1 MHEHNHENDPLHSF
15 KLPKEAVTQPLQE
28 LLPNL
33 YKHLATLPAR
43 HAATTDTTAR
53 EELAEQTVSFA
64 FPLLLHVKAG
74 EANLAGDMATKLA
87 PTRLDKALPALYGA
101 CSILLGCTAG
111 IQFTIGQPLN
121 TLTALLNL
129 TLAAFLMRSSGTHRV
144 TLAVKDITSRAANK
158 ALEKT
163 SSPLDNIDLP
173 KHNYSPAKLSD
184 LVDMLHHLLD
194 HISDSETDGDNHAA
208 LTRHTQQAMD
218 LLENIMPNIA
228 SQALKN

>member
-43 HAATTDTTAR
+43 HAATADTAAR

-87 PTRLDKALPALYGA
+87 PTRLDKALPTLYGA

-129 TLAAFLMRSSGTHRV
+129 TLAAFLMRSSGTHQA
-144 TLAVKDITSRAANK
+144 TLAVKDITSRAAHK
-158 ALEKT
+158 ALEET
-163 SSPLDNIDLP
+163 IPPLGGLDLP
-173 KHNYSPAKLSD
+173 EHNYNTAKLSD

-194 HISDSETDGDNHAA
+194 HITSNETDGDNHDA
-208 LTRHTQQAMD
+208 LTAHTQHAMN
-218 LLENIMPNIA
+218 LLEEIMPNIA
-228 SQALKN
+228 ARALND